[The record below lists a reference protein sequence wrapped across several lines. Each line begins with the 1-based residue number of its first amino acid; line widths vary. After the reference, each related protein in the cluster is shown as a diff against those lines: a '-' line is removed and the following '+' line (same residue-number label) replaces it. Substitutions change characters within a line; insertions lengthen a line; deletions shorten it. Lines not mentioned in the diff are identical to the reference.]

1 MVIGDISTYLEI
13 VIGINTLS
21 TVFWQSLNTL
31 LDEAI
36 VESEDVNN
44 VLEQKQGA
52 KARDAKRGKRK
63 QFIRRMDSCG
73 RIVALIT
80 AIICLY
86 LLLFPCLEITHWS
99 ACLGLIVAPLPV
111 LVFYIV
117 RFISLR
123 IHKVA
128 DENEAKKIGLQDL
141 IVRTKQ
147 LDQGDEA

>member
-1 MVIGDISTYLEI
+1 MVIGDIATYLEI

-21 TVFWQSLNTL
+21 TIFWQSLNTL

-52 KARDAKRGKRK
+52 KARDDKKGKRK
-63 QFIRRMDSCG
+63 QFIKRMDNYG

-80 AIICLY
+80 AIVCLY

-99 ACLGLIVAPLPV
+99 AWVGLFVAPLPV

-123 IHKVA
+123 IHKVV
-128 DENEAKKIGLQDL
+128 DEKEAKKIGLQDL
-141 IVRTKQ
+141 IDRTRQ
-147 LDQGDEA
+147 LDSGNEV